1 MGEPLKAEFLQ
12 KVDTALGRLIEAH
25 DGDLRVAVASDH
37 ATLSESGQ
45 HGADPLPIAIW
56 GPGIEADSVDH
67 FDEQSAAP
75 GALGRFP
82 LQLLLSRM
90 FDLS

>member
-1 MGEPLKAEFLQ
+1 M
-12 KVDTALGRLIEAH
+12 
-25 DGDLRVAVASDH
+25 ASDH

-45 HGADPLPIAIW
+45 HAADPLPVLIW
-56 GPGIEADSVDH
+56 GPGIEKDEVQQ
-67 FDEQSAAP
+67 FDEQSAAA